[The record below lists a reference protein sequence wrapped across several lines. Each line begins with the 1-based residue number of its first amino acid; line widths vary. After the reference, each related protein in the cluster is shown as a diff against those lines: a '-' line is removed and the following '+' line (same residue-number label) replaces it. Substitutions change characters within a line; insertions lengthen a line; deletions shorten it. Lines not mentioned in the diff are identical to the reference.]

1 MVFAE
6 NYLLNVNVCK
16 HCLRIIRNAYHK
28 MKQFRISFSC
38 KDENFQIYVC
48 KVYIR
53 PLLEYSPQIWSSQIT
68 DIDTIENVQ
77 FFFTNVPYMF
87 WNVPY
92 MPRLQMLNIESLE
105 VRRVYNDIVFF
116 LQNSLR
122 LNRSWFY
129 ELFFIM
135 LK

>member
-116 LQNSLR
+116 YKIVRGLIEVDFR
-122 LNRSWFY
+122 I
-129 ELFFIM
+129 FF
-135 LK
+135 LVLWK